1 MSLADDHALQHS
13 SLSNLATDW
22 IAQRILDG
30 SIAPGQK
37 VTEIWLA
44 EQMGISRSPVREA
57 LRFLSR
63 DGLVV
68 LEPRRG
74 ARVGQLDRRHAEDLY
89 ACRLMVEP
97 PCIRLAV
104 QALDAPHREQ
114 LDALFTRMRTLKEVN
129 DATGYVSALQEYNLK
144 TIELCPNKI
153 LFGLAETTWRN
164 SLRYWNLLVRGRED
178 YIGQSLSRNEAI
190 HIAAMA
196 GDAEGAGQKAAELLE
211 KSRDELRTLLTNLP
225 SSA

>member
-1 MSLADDHALQHS
+1 MSATDDQALHHS

-22 IAQRILDG
+22 IAQRILEG

-37 VTEIWLA
+37 ITEIWLA

-97 PCIRLAV
+97 ACIRLAV
-104 QALDAPHREQ
+104 QALDEPGRKQ
-114 LDALFTRMRTLKEVN
+114 LDAVFTRMRKLREVN
-129 DATGYVSALQEYNLK
+129 DATGYVSVLQEYNLK
-144 TIELCPNKI
+144 TIELCPNRI
-153 LFGLAETTWRN
+153 LLNLAETTWRG

-178 YIGQSLSRNEAI
+178 YIGESLSRNEAI
-190 HIAAMA
+190 HVAALA
-196 GDAEGAGQKAAELLE
+196 GDAEGAEQMAVAVLE
-211 KSRDELRTLLTNLP
+211 KSREELGTLLSNL
-225 SSA
+225 SNSA

>member
-1 MSLADDHALQHS
+1 MSPTDDHALHHS

-22 IAQRILDG
+22 IAQRILEG

-37 VTEIWLA
+37 ITEIWLA

-89 ACRLMVEP
+89 GCRLMVEP
-97 PCIRLAV
+97 PCIGLAV
-104 QALDAPHREQ
+104 QALDAPRREQ
-114 LDALFTRMRTLKEVN
+114 LDALFTQMRKLRDVN
-129 DATGYVSALQEYNLK
+129 DATGYVSVLQEYNLK
-144 TIELCPNKI
+144 TLELCPNRI
-153 LFGLAETTWRN
+153 LFGLAETTWRG

-178 YIGQSLSRNEAI
+178 YIGLSLTRNESI
-190 HIAAMA
+190 HLAAMA
-196 GDAEGAGQKAAELLE
+196 GDAERAEQMAAELLE
-211 KSRDELRTLLTNLP
+211 KSRDELRTLLSNL
-225 SSA
+225 SK